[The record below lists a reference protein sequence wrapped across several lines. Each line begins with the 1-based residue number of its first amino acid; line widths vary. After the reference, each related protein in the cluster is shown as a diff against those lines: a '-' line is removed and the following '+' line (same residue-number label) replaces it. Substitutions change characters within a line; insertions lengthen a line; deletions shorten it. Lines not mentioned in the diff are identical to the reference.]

1 MEININY
8 YNLLSAI
15 NTMKKIES
23 GTGYSLKG
31 TADFVNH
38 SKGKM
43 ADSINQCYQNLMQ
56 IETVLISVIEKTND
70 VLNYAGISF
79 ENAEAEILK
88 IEAEM
93 ANIID
98 D

>member
-1 MEININY
+1 
-8 YNLLSAI
+8 
-15 NTMKKIES
+15 
-23 GTGYSLKG
+23 
-31 TADFVNH
+31 
-38 SKGKM
+38 
-43 ADSINQCYQNLMQ
+43 MQ

-88 IEAEM
+88 MEAEM